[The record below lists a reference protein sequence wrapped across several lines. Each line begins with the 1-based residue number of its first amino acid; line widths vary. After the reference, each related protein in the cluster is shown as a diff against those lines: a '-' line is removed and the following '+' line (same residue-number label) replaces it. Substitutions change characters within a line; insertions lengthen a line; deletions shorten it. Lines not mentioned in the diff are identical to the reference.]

1 MNFKFV
7 ENHLDEL
14 IQITITER
22 KNNGF
27 GVVFIDVSD
36 NENAKVGFLGINDE
50 RFPPVIRKQIIERYE
65 KNPDS
70 IAYFVFKH
78 QNSENVIEVDLQKHV
93 NKSN

>member
-36 NENAKVGFLGINDE
+36 NENAKVAFIAINE
-50 RFPPVIRKQIIERYE
+50 EHFPHVIRNKILERCE
-65 KNPDS
+65 TNPDS

-78 QNSENVIEVDLQKHV
+78 DKNEHIIEVDLQKQG
-93 NKSN
+93 K